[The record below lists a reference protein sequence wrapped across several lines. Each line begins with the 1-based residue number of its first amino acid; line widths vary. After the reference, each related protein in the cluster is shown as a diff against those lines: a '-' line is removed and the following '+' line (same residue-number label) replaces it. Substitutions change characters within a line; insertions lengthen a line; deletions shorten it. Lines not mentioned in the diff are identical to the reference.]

1 MTPLRAFNRRFFFA
15 CVGGL
20 FWNVSVSGAATVDDT
35 VLRVSEQE
43 ALDIAAKIWR
53 NESNNDLDK
62 LVWWNKGEEFASVGI
77 GHFIW
82 FPANYA
88 GPFKES
94 FPHLLTFMRS
104 RGVDMPKW
112 LLSPC
117 PWPDYDAFH
126 ADPFEPR
133 RRQLSLLLL
142 DTFALQAQFLV
153 ARLNSALPSVVR
165 RADDS
170 KHVQARIEELTT
182 TRAGR
187 YALIDYVNFKGE
199 GLQHQEAYAG
209 HGWGLLQVLS
219 RMRAESHIPSVVRFS
234 RAAALVLSERV
245 DNAPPARREERWLSG
260 WLKRVERYNR

>member
-1 MTPLRAFNRRFFFA
+1 MTPLRPLNRRFFVA
-15 CVGGL
+15 CVGGFL
-20 FWNVSVSGAATVDDT
+20 CSVSMAGAAAVEDT
-35 VLRVSEQE
+35 VLRVPEEE

-104 RGVDMPKW
+104 RGVDVPQW
-112 LLSPC
+112 LLSSC
-117 PWPDYDAFH
+117 PWTDYDTFH

-165 RADDS
+165 RADNS
-170 KHVQARIEELTT
+170 KHVQARIEELSATP
-182 TRAGR
+182 AGR

-209 HGWGLLQVLS
+209 HRWGLLQVLS
-219 RMRAESHIPSVVRFS
+219 RMRAESQTPPVARFS

-245 DNAPPARREERWLSG
+245 DNAPAARREERWLSG